1 MSTTSNTIPNY
12 LPTSTMPTDL
22 DLLNNYLQCPYYQ
35 LYGPPPSYDSIV
47 QMSDEQAQCVLMCTT
62 SLVDENTAAAVPTS
76 TATTSISSH
85 KQQMTLLIGENGKM
99 LTSTTSPEHFCEM
112 QTSFVESE
120 SISTTNPANSYELD
134 ALQPSILLRK
144 TDKLVQQQ
152 QESKSVSINLDEFQ
166 MTPISKRKSI
176 RHAQQL
182 QLTEHQQPSTSSA
195 STNTN

>member
-120 SISTTNPANSYELD
+120 SSSTTNPANSYELD